1 MNKII
6 EILEN
11 MKPGIDFTKET
22 YLITNGI
29 LTSMEIVQL
38 VMELNEEFDI
48 EISPMDII
56 PENFESV
63 TAINQVVEKCLDE

>member
-56 PENFESV
+56 PKNFESV
-63 TAINQVVEKCLDE
+63 TAINQLVEKCLDE